1 MALTPL
7 FTDGCDTCSTSYAE
21 TGTIETSNLYVEI
34 LLPIDA
40 STLAVQ
46 ITGTWTA
53 ALLFEGTVN
62 GDDYFSVD
70 MQPLP
75 SGVIVNSTANNGVW
89 QANVAGYSKF
99 RVRTTAITL
108 EASVSIRVTSG
119 PATLPV
125 ATDDTSALTWSR
137 SGVTLTGAGDQIL
150 LAADATRRAVVLYNR
165 SVNSIARY
173 DLAGQSINAAA
184 DEGISLGAGAT
195 AHAYSGQDAPTG
207 TVTVTGTAG
216 DIITV
221 YTGTTA

>member
-46 ITGTWTA
+46 ITGSWTA
-53 ALLFEGTVN
+53 TLLFEGTVN
-62 GDDYFSVD
+62 GDDYISME

-75 SGVIVNSTANNGVW
+75 SGSIVISATGNGAW
-89 QANVAGYSKF
+89 QTNVAGYSKF

-108 EASVSIRVTSG
+108 EADVSIRVTSG

-125 ATDDTSALTWSR
+125 STDNTLALTWAR
-137 SGVTLTGAGDQIL
+137 SAVTLTGAADQVL
-150 LAADATRRAVVLYNR
+150 LTANANRRALLIYNR
-165 SVNSIARY
+165 ASNDIARY
-173 DLAGQSINAAA
+173 DIAGQSINVAA
-184 DEGISLGAGAT
+184 DEGISLLAGAT
-195 AHAYSGQDAPTG
+195 VHTYSGQDTPTG

-216 DIITV
+216 NIITL

>member
-46 ITGTWTA
+46 ITGSWTA
-53 ALLFEGTVN
+53 TLLFEGTVN
-62 GDDYFSVD
+62 GDDYISME

-75 SGVIVNSTANNGVW
+75 SGSIVTSATGNGAW
-89 QANVAGYSKF
+89 QTNVAGYSKF

-108 EASVSIRVTSG
+108 EADVSIRVTSG

-125 ATDDTSALTWSR
+125 STDNTLALTWAR
-137 SGVTLTGAGDQIL
+137 SAVTLTGATDQVL
-150 LAADATRRAVVLYNR
+150 LAADASRRAIMLYNR
-165 SVNSIARY
+165 DTNDLARY
-173 DLAGQSINAAA
+173 DIAGQSINAAA
-184 DEGISLGAGAT
+184 DEGIPLNAGISL
-195 AHAYSGQDAPTG
+195 HSYSGQDAPTG
-207 TVTVTGTAG
+207 TITITGTAG
-216 DIITV
+216 NIITV
-221 YTGTTA
+221 YAGTTA